1 MLGCDD
7 ADCAADRRPAG
18 RAFRRLAG
26 VGDAGGGRALAGNR
40 ARSYQEPWLQL
51 VQSRAARL
59 DLTPLLAVLPRRGYV
74 PDFLTPPPRA
84 PGRVFATSSRR
95 SARPTRH
102 RLHAN
107 SSGAGRVSATSR
119 IAAWSMR
126 AAPGSPRAIL
136 TGTGRGSR
144 SPTRMGIGS
153 ARPAAPRHSKACD
166 PRALARCHT

>member
-1 MLGCDD
+1 MLGCDE
-7 ADCAADRRPAG
+7 ADCAAGRGPAG
-18 RAFRRLAG
+18 GAFRGRAG
-26 VGDAGGGRALAGNR
+26 GGEAGGGRALAGNR
-40 ARSYQEPWLQL
+40 ARSYREPWLQL
-51 VQSRAARL
+51 VKSRAAGL
-59 DLTPLLAVLPRRGYV
+59 ALTPLLAVLPRRGYV

-126 AAPGSPRAIL
+126 APPGSPPATL
-136 TGTGRGSR
+136 TGAGRGSR
-144 SPTRMGIGS
+144 SP
-153 ARPAAPRHSKACD
+153 PRLALRS
-166 PRALARCHT
+166 RA